1 MYGALEA
8 LHCKHSTEWVC
19 APGCVLLYICISV
32 FLRKD
37 VRGLYFCFS
46 PCFFVCLRKDVRVPF
61 LRVCVDVCVHKAMCV
76 FTC

>member
-61 LRVCVDVCVHKAMCV
+61 FVCVCVFACV